1 MQQEPN
7 APSLLSE
14 LRKRFGDIT
23 FGEAVVRRQASVS
36 NARAELDVCDFPV
49 SSGQEEIGTYTVH
62 ARAGEVIY
70 KRYQH
75 HGRFLVLRGRPMDKE
90 YRELQHL
97 VDAGNISSALAQMES
112 IGTRNYAIHDF
123 LTLVWSAAHG
133 REDRYANDIAF
144 P

>member
-7 APSLLSE
+7 APNLLSE
-14 LRKRFGDIT
+14 LRKRFGDIK
-23 FGEAVVRRQASVS
+23 FGEAIVHRQSPVS
-36 NARAELDVCDFPV
+36 NARAELDVCDFTV
-49 SSGQEEIGTYTVH
+49 SSGQEEIGLYTIH
-62 ARAGEVIY
+62 TRAGTVVS

-75 HGRFLVLRGRPMDKE
+75 HGRLLVLRGRPMDKE
-90 YRELQHL
+90 YRELQRL
-97 VDAGNISSALAQMES
+97 VDAGNISTALAQMER
-112 IGTRNYAIHDF
+112 IGTRNYVIHDF

>member
-1 MQQEPN
+1 MQQEPI
-7 APSLLSE
+7 APNLLSE

-23 FGEAVVRRQASVS
+23 FGEALVHRQASVS

-49 SSGQEEIGTYTVH
+49 SSGQETIGTYTVH

-90 YRELQHL
+90 YRELQRL
-97 VDAGNISSALAQMES
+97 VDAGNISTALAQMES